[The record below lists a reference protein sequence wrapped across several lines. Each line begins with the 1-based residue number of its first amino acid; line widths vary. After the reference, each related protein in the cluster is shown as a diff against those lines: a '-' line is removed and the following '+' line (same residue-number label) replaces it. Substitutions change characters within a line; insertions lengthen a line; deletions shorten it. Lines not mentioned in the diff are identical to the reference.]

1 MEAWYSA
8 VRKLKDESDD
18 PKLTRDCCF
27 RIYHD
32 LVFIKQN
39 RKLKEKQKF
48 RERKGHEFDGW
59 TTELSQEYSSE
70 LISEVISNNEFWNE
84 SLKVV
89 SL

>member
-48 RERKGHEFDGW
+48 RERKGVEFDSW
-59 TTELSQEYSSE
+59 TTELSEGYSSE
-70 LISEVISNNEFWNE
+70 MISEVISNNEFWNE